1 MVKGRKQ
8 REMWLTSALLILIV
22 LYSLSTLQFIYISS
36 RETEGLMN
44 SYVLGTTILGLIQL
58 IGLILIFKWKKLGA
72 YLYIA
77 VNLTSIVT
85 GFITSSTFILS
96 AIMNMVV
103 SLIILGILYFLIC
116 PMWNSME

>member
-1 MVKGRKQ
+1 MVNKNKQ
-8 REMWLTSALLILIV
+8 RGIWLTLILLVLIV
-22 LYSLSTLQFIYISS
+22 LYSLSTLQFIYTSS
-36 RETEGLMN
+36 RETGGLMN

-77 VNLTSIVT
+77 VNVTSIVT

>member
-1 MVKGRKQ
+1 MVKGNKQ
-8 REMWLTSALLILIV
+8 RGMWLTSALLVLII

-58 IGLILIFKWKKLGA
+58 IGLILIFRWKKLGA

-85 GFITSSTFILS
+85 GFITSSTFILG

-116 PMWNSME
+116 PMWNNME